1 MLSLRGNGRRRE
13 IDAWA
18 ESSRGH
24 VGEEVVLTVERLKG
38 ARGWV
43 EDEVRQVWVEGI
55 DARWPETAG
64 GGGRWGRSARARARE
79 EEEKGG
85 ERVTAPEG
93 DK

>member
-24 VGEEVVLTVERLKG
+24 VGEEVVLTMEQLKG

-43 EDEVRQVWVEGI
+43 EDEEAGAGGGI

-64 GGGRWGRSARARARE
+64 AAMGALSSS
-79 EEEKGG
+79 
-85 ERVTAPEG
+85 
-93 DK
+93 